1 MAQTT
6 WSGPLASGDRN
17 AGESGGPNL
26 GLVTL
31 SQTVLINFNATLV
44 QNATFNIP
52 ASSQIVDF
60 YVDVLTAYDSATS
73 ATLSAGT
80 ASGGT
85 QYLSGVSVKT
95 AARRSN
101 GFSAAQLAALS
112 HHEAAAVAARAKGND
127 LASDP
132 KGDCDGPHSV
142 IEPDPWDMLAS
153 CRDYVSDA
161 QVGMIIRDR
170 NEVTEFLAR
179 IDAALAA
186 QKEDQ

>member
-1 MAQTT
+1 MSQTT

-17 AGESGGPNL
+17 AGESGGPNI

-31 SQTVLINFNATLV
+31 SQTVLINFDATLV

-60 YVDVLTAYDSATS
+60 FVDVLTAYDSATS

-95 AARRSN
+95 AARRPN
-101 GFSAAQLAALS
+101 GFSAAQRAAMDDVGTNR
-112 HHEAAAVAARAKGND
+112 AVVATVT
-127 LASDP
+127 
-132 KGDCDGPHSV
+132 SV
-142 IEPDPWDMLAS
+142 GQPTAGQVRVTML
-153 CRDYVSDA
+153 YVQTTAD
-161 QVGMIIRDR
+161 D
-170 NEVTEFLAR
+170 
-179 IDAALAA
+179 
-186 QKEDQ
+186 

>member
-1 MAQTT
+1 MSQTT

-17 AGESGGPNL
+17 AGESGGPNI

-31 SQTVLINFNATLV
+31 SQTALIDFDATLV

-95 AARRSN
+95 AARRPN
-101 GFSAAQLAALS
+101 AFSAAQLAAMDNVGTNRTV
-112 HHEAAAVAARAKGND
+112 VATVT
-127 LASDP
+127 
-132 KGDCDGPHSV
+132 SV
-142 IEPDPWDMLAS
+142 GQPTTGQVRVTML
-153 CRDYVSDA
+153 YVQTTAD
-161 QVGMIIRDR
+161 D
-170 NEVTEFLAR
+170 
-179 IDAALAA
+179 
-186 QKEDQ
+186 

>member
-1 MAQTT
+1 MSQTT

-26 GLVTL
+26 GFVTL
-31 SQTVLINFNATLV
+31 SQTALINFDATLV

-85 QYLSGVSVKT
+85 QYLSAVSVKT
-95 AARRSN
+95 AARRPN
-101 GFSAAQLAALS
+101 AFSAAQLAAMDDVGTNR
-112 HHEAAAVAARAKGND
+112 AVVATVT
-127 LASDP
+127 
-132 KGDCDGPHSV
+132 SV
-142 IEPDPWDMLAS
+142 GQPTAGQVRVTML
-153 CRDYVSDA
+153 YVQTTAD
-161 QVGMIIRDR
+161 D
-170 NEVTEFLAR
+170 
-179 IDAALAA
+179 
-186 QKEDQ
+186 

>member
-1 MAQTT
+1 MSQTT

-26 GLVTL
+26 GFVAL
-31 SQTVLINFNATLV
+31 SQTVLINFDATLV

-85 QYLSGVSVKT
+85 QYLSAISVKT
-95 AARRSN
+95 AARRPN
-101 GFSAAQLAALS
+101 AFSAAQLAAMDDVG
-112 HHEAAAVAARAKGND
+112 ANRTVVATVT
-127 LASDP
+127 
-132 KGDCDGPHSV
+132 SV
-142 IEPDPWDMLAS
+142 GQPTAGQVRVTML
-153 CRDYVSDA
+153 YVQTTAD
-161 QVGMIIRDR
+161 D
-170 NEVTEFLAR
+170 
-179 IDAALAA
+179 
-186 QKEDQ
+186 